1 MKSLQTLLCRAITA
15 HVFIFHS
22 EYLMVLL
29 PGNKKQNEFKQKS
42 LQKYTYLSHFNVM
55 KLLFSLKTISLKY
68 FVFFFLNMSEISFEY
83 KNHSGNG
90 QYCFRRFE
98 ISAWITLRL
107 PKYWVHE
114 KITLSQ
120 DFRLTFKTLKAN
132 L

>member
-1 MKSLQTLLCRAITA
+1 MFSSSTVNISWCYYQVTRNKMNSNKNPYKNILTFHTLIK
-15 HVFIFHS
+15 F
-22 EYLMVLL
+22 
-29 PGNKKQNEFKQKS
+29 QNRS
-42 LQKYTYLSHFNVM
+42 IYVM
-55 KLLFSLKTISLKY
+55 MLLFSLKTISLKY
-68 FVFFFLNMSEISFEY
+68 FVFFSLNMSEISFEY

-90 QYCFRRFE
+90 QYCFIRFE

-114 KITLSQ
+114 KKTLSQ